1 MCSFFGIKTDNPE
14 LIEFLKNNQDKIF
27 RKLKYRGPDIHRIE
41 EIEKNFILAG
51 FVLAINDFVPQ
62 PIEKD
67 GAWLV
72 WNGEIYNCPKEY
84 SNDSQYLIELFNNQ
98 GTDVIFN
105 YQDNGRGSLLSEID
119 GEYAIC
125 YYNKGFLHII
135 TDDFFTKPL
144 CYSLTDKTLI
154 FSTYESAINDLDSN
168 LPVVHALPNTYYVF
182 DTNRYQLVSQRE
194 IYKWDFQ
201 PRHNTF
207 EFWNQAFEESVKK
220 RINTD
225 KKIFLPLSSGYDSG
239 AICCE
244 ILQQNFPCT
253 MYSYLGVENQEILD
267 QRFKLIAESE
277 NSNSIIVNPRKD
289 FDINFQEFYEKAEN
303 FVGYHYDGTPYID
316 TFHAYSCFGHYIIC
330 RDAKRKGYDICL
342 SGHGS
347 DEIYSDYYSPSTKS
361 SSTLKGNYTNVRK
374 KWPNFDMGYGRN
386 TLGMFERTAGACGIE
401 TRYPFLDRNAVQNFL
416 WLSDELKNYNY
427 KQCLHQL
434 MSARSFPFDDINLKN
449 SLRIFENDKNNQL
462 FTYYL
467 GKFYRQNN
475 LILPKYINKK
485 RLINTYKKSSSKNI
499 GKSSIDFVKRAKS
512 KEKEGDYQEAISL
525 YRQSI
530 NRLPNFYLTHQLL
543 AEVLLKSGD
552 LLGAISELKA
562 AIKLNPKSLFCKQ
575 ELKKLLSNI

>member
-14 LIEFLKNNQDKIF
+14 LIEFLKNNQEKIF

-41 EIEKNFILAG
+41 QIEKNFILAG

-84 SNDSQYLIELFNNQ
+84 SNDSQYLIDLFHNQ

-105 YQDNGRGSLLSEID
+105 YQDNGNGSLVSKID

-144 CYSLTDKTLI
+144 CYSLTNKTLI
-154 FSTYESAINDLDSN
+154 FSSYESAINQLDSS
-168 LPVVHALPNTYYVF
+168 LPVIHALPNTYYIF
-182 DTNRYQLVSQRE
+182 DTNSYQLVSQKE
-194 IYKWDFQ
+194 VYKWDFE

-220 RINTD
+220 RINTE
-225 KKIFLPLSSGYDSG
+225 KKVFLPLSSGYDSG

-244 ILQQNFPCT
+244 VLRQNFPCT
-253 MYSYLGVENQEILD
+253 MYSYLGVENQEILN
-267 QRFKLIAESE
+267 QRFQLIAESE
-277 NSNSIIVNPRKD
+277 NSNSIIVSPEED
-289 FDINFQEFYEKAEN
+289 FDTNFKEFYEKAEN

-316 TFHAYSCFGHYIIC
+316 TFHAYSCFGHYLIC
-330 RDAKRKGYDICL
+330 RDAKQKGYDICL

-347 DEIYSDYYSPSTKS
+347 DEIYSDYYSPNTKS
-361 SSTLKGNYTNVRK
+361 SSTLKGNYTNVRN

-386 TLGMFERTAGACGIE
+386 ILGMFERTAGACGVE
-401 TRYPFLDRNAVQNFL
+401 TRYPFLDRNAIQNFL
-416 WLSDELKNYNY
+416 WLSDELKNSNY

-434 MSARSFPFDDINLKN
+434 MSARSFPFDDVNFKN
-449 SLRIFENDKNNQL
+449 SLRIFESDKNNQL

-467 GKFYRQNN
+467 GRFYRQNN
-475 LILPKYINKK
+475 LILPEYINKK
-485 RLINTYKKSSSKNI
+485 RLRNTRKKSNSKNL
-499 GKSSIDFVKRAKS
+499 GKSSVDFVKRARI
-512 KEKEGDYQEAISL
+512 KEKKGEYQEAISL

-530 NRLPNFYLTHQLL
+530 QSLPNFYLTHQLL
-543 AEVLLKSGD
+543 AEVLLKNGD
-552 LLGAISELKA
+552 FQGAISELKTA
-562 AIKLNPKSLFCKQ
+562 MKLNPKSLFCQ
-575 ELKKLLSNI
+575 HRLKKLLSNV

>member
-84 SNDSQYLIELFNNQ
+84 TNDSQYLIELFNNQ

-105 YQDNGRGSLLSEID
+105 YQDNVGSLLSEID
-119 GEYAIC
+119 GEYSIC

-144 CYSLTDKTLI
+144 CYSLTNNTLI
-154 FSTYESAINDLDSN
+154 FSSYESAINELDSS
-168 LPVVHALPNTYYVF
+168 LPVIHALPNTYYIF
-182 DTNRYQLVSQRE
+182 NTNSYQLVSQRE
-194 IYKWDFQ
+194 IYKWDFE
-201 PRHNTF
+201 PRYNTF

-225 KKIFLPLSSGYDSG
+225 KKVFLPLSSGYDSG

-244 ILQQNFPCT
+244 VLRQNFPCT
-253 MYSYLGVENQEILD
+253 MYSYLGVENQEILN

-277 NSNSIIVNPRKD
+277 NSNSILVNPRED
-289 FDINFQEFYEKAEN
+289 FDINFKEFYEKAEN
-303 FVGYHYDGTPYID
+303 FVGYHYNGTPYID

-347 DEIYSDYYSPSTKS
+347 DEIYSDYYSPNTKS
-361 SSTLKGNYTNVRK
+361 SSTLKGNYTNVRT

-386 TLGMFERTAGACGIE
+386 ILGMFERTAGACGIE

-416 WLSDELKNYNY
+416 WLSDELKNSSY

-434 MSARSFPFDDINLKN
+434 MSSRSFPFDNINFKN

-530 NRLPNFYLTHQLL
+530 NRLPNFYLTHLLL
-543 AEVLLKSGD
+543 AEVLLKNGD
-552 LLGAISELKA
+552 FLGAISELKT

-575 ELKKLLSNI
+575 KLKKLLSNI

>member
-14 LIEFLKNNQDKIF
+14 LIEFLKNNQEKIF

-105 YQDNGRGSLLSEID
+105 YQDNGSGSLLSEID
-119 GEYAIC
+119 GEYSIC

-144 CYSLTDKTLI
+144 CYSLTNDTLI
-154 FSTYESAINDLDSN
+154 FSSYESAINELDSS
-168 LPVVHALPNTYYVF
+168 LPVFHALPNTYYIF

-194 IYKWDFQ
+194 IYKWDFE
-201 PRHNTF
+201 PRYNSF

-225 KKIFLPLSSGYDSG
+225 KKVFLPLSSGYDSG

-244 ILQQNFPCT
+244 VLRQNFPCT
-253 MYSYLGVENQEILD
+253 MYSYLGVENQEILN

-277 NSNSIIVNPRKD
+277 NSNSILVNPRED
-289 FDINFQEFYEKAEN
+289 FDINFKEFYEKAEN

-316 TFHAYSCFGHYIIC
+316 TFHGYSCFGHYIIC
-330 RDAKRKGYDICL
+330 RDAKQKGYDICL

-347 DEIYSDYYSPSTKS
+347 DEIYSDYYSPNTKS
-361 SSTLKGNYTNVRK
+361 SSTLKGNYTNVRT

-386 TLGMFERTAGACGIE
+386 ILGMFERTAGACGIE

-416 WLSDELKNYNY
+416 WLSDELKNSNY

-434 MSARSFPFDDINLKN
+434 MSARSFPFDDINFKN

-467 GKFYRQNN
+467 GKFYRKNN
-475 LILPKYINKK
+475 LIPPEYINKK
-485 RLINTYKKSSSKNI
+485 RLKNTHKKSSSKNI
-499 GKSSIDFVKRAKS
+499 AKLSIDFVKRAKT
-512 KEKEGDYQEAISL
+512 KEKQGDYQEAISL

-530 NRLPNFYLTHQLL
+530 NCLPNFYLTHQLL
-543 AEVLLKSGD
+543 AEVLLKNGD
-552 LLGAISELKA
+552 FWGAISELKT

-575 ELKKLLSNI
+575 KLKKLLSNI

>member
-14 LIEFLKNNQDKIF
+14 LLEFLKNNQEKIF

-41 EIEKNFILAG
+41 QIEKNFILAG

-84 SNDSQYLIELFNNQ
+84 SNDSQYLIDLFHNQ

-105 YQDNGRGSLLSEID
+105 YQDNGNGNLVSEID
-119 GEYAIC
+119 GEYTIC

-144 CYSLTDKTLI
+144 CYSLTNETLI
-154 FSTYESAINDLDSN
+154 FSSYESAINELDAS
-168 LPVVHALPNTYYVF
+168 LPVIHALPNTYYIF
-182 DTNRYQLVSQRE
+182 DTNSYQLVSQKE
-194 IYKWDFQ
+194 VYKWDFE

-225 KKIFLPLSSGYDSG
+225 KKVFLPLSSGYDSG

-244 ILQQNFPCT
+244 VLRQNFPCT
-253 MYSYLGVENQEILD
+253 MYSYLGIENREILN
-267 QRFKLIAESE
+267 QRFQLIAESK
-277 NSNSIIVNPRKD
+277 NSNSVIVNPRKD
-289 FDINFQEFYEKAEN
+289 FDTNFKEFYEKAEN

-316 TFHAYSCFGHYIIC
+316 IFNAYSCFAHYLIC
-330 RDAKRKGYDICL
+330 REAKQKGYEICL

-347 DEIYSDYYSPSTKS
+347 DEIYSDYYSPNTKS
-361 SSTLKGNYTNVRK
+361 SSTLKGDYTNVRT

-386 TLGMFERTAGACGIE
+386 ILGMFERTAGACGVE

-416 WLSDELKNYNY
+416 WLSDELKNSNY
-427 KQCLHQL
+427 KQCLYQL
-434 MSARSFPFDDINLKN
+434 MSARSFPFDNVNFKN
-449 SLRIFENDKNNQL
+449 SLRIFENDKNNRL
-462 FTYYL
+462 FTYYT
-467 GKFYRQNN
+467 GRFYRQNN
-475 LILPKYINKK
+475 LILPEFIKKRKLRNANKK
-485 RLINTYKKSSSKNI
+485 LSKKKL
-499 GKSSIDFVKRAKS
+499 GKSSVDFVKRARI
-512 KEKEGDYQEAISL
+512 KEKKGEYQEAISL

-530 NRLPNFYLTHQLL
+530 QSLPNFYLTHQLL
-543 AEVLLKSGD
+543 AEVLLKNGD
-552 LLGAISELKA
+552 FMGAISELKI
-562 AIKLNPKSLFCKQ
+562 AIKLNPKSLFCQ
-575 ELKKLLSNI
+575 HRLKKLLSNV